1 MTQLKSR
8 VPQLR
13 PDTAKSINVKK
24 KNPLKQTPGHQ
35 AIHHPLLLPTC
46 CVSVH
51 WLCPG
56 FCPFSENHP
65 LCPPLPPPDPS
76 PELCISSLSPHTSP
90 LSCFCSAAHIPQVQA
105 QQAVPSLLTSIR
117 GSLLPPQGHTVH
129 HQPACPFQLC
139 PLFSSSE
146 APPIPPEPSLPGWGR
161 HVALAPGSPQEQ
173 HQSPDWRSHA
183 GPQRQLSGRGGS
195 QSEEPRPP
203 YPPLPLLAW
212 RPTEEAMKSARR
224 TQERSGK

>member
-1 MTQLKSR
+1 ML
-8 VPQLR
+8 
-13 PDTAKSINVKK
+13 KK

-35 AIHHPLLLPTC
+35 AIHHLLLLPTC

-90 LSCFCSAAHIPQVQA
+90 LSCFCSAVHTPQVQA

-139 PLFSSSE
+139 PLFSSS
-146 APPIPPEPSLPGWGR
+146 PNVPLQGR
-161 HVALAPGSPQEQ
+161 QGSPVRISD
-173 HQSPDWRSHA
+173 SPEESGLASRGRKRLRQGASIFQFHGCSHC
-183 GPQRQLSGRGGS
+183 PQ
-195 QSEEPRPP
+195 
-203 YPPLPLLAW
+203 
-212 RPTEEAMKSARR
+212 
-224 TQERSGK
+224 